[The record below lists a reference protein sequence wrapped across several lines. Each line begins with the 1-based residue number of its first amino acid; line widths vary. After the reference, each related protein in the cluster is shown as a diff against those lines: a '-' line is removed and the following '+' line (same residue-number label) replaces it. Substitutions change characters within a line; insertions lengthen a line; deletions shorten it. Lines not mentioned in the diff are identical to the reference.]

1 MLCSCQNQWTPCS
14 KQARYD
20 KTGRFDNFERFKH
33 LILGLDNYLLCLCAW
48 CLTFELVI
56 IFHFTSNNAAILCS
70 KHLQNWKKMEYLPT
84 PFLQTAQEKLALYS
98 HLFSIFTTYHLFC
111 QLAFTRI
118 SFDCNAPFQASS
130 FPFRS

>member
-1 MLCSCQNQWTPCS
+1 MQQTPAKLEEDGIS
-14 KQARYD
+14 ANTLSANSTR
-20 KTGRFDNFERFKH
+20 
-33 LILGLDNYLLCLCAW
+33 
-48 CLTFELVI
+48 
-56 IFHFTSNNAAILCS
+56 
-70 KHLQNWKKMEYLPT
+70 
-84 PFLQTAQEKLALYS
+84 KLALYS